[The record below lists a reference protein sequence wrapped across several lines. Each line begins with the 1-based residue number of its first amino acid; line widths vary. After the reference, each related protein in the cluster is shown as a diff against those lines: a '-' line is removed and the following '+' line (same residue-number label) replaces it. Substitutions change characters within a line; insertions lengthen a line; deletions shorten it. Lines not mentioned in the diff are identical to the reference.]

1 MKKINIYY
9 FSYIIKN
16 IISVKMNLE
25 ITIFPHAFFNAKQ
38 KLSKA
43 KMESSIS
50 SQNSNEIKRCYK

>member
-1 MKKINIYY
+1 
-9 FSYIIKN
+9 
-16 IISVKMNLE
+16 MNLE